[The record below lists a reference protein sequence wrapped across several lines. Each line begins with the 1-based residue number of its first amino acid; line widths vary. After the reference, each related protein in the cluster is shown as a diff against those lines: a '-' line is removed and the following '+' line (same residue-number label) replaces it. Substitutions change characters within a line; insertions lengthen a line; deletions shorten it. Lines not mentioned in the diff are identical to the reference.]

1 MPDIHLFSTSKIP
14 FFFTLSFLISSYCTN
29 KKKNKDGDLLCTLAG
44 PYRKMHRGFFYT
56 IYSDSS
62 EYKVKKEKYAILDL
76 L

>member
-14 FFFTLSFLISSYCTN
+14 FFFTLSFLISSYC
-29 KKKNKDGDLLCTLAG
+29 KNKNKQ
-44 PYRKMHRGFFYT
+44 RWGFVVHISRSIQKNAEVFLYT

-62 EYKVKKEKYAILDL
+62 EYKVKKEKYEILDL